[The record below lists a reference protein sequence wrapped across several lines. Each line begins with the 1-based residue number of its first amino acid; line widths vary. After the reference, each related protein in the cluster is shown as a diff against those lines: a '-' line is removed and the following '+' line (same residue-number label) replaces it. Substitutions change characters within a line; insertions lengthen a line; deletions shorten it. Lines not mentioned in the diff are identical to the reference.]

1 MKKELRHCLKS
12 IANMQEDGYTV
23 WPASLAGCGKSSL
36 KDIKEML
43 GELEEK
49 NYLSEDDKG
58 VIHITDKGK
67 HTVEIMTKVAVS

>member
-49 NYLSEDDKG
+49 IIYRKMIRGSFTSQIKENTRLRL
-58 VIHITDKGK
+58 
-67 HTVEIMTKVAVS
+67 

>member
-49 NYLSEDDKG
+49 KLF
-58 VIHITDKGK
+58 I
-67 HTVEIMTKVAVS
+67 